1 MSPAEIEEV
10 IYTHPAVKTVCVVG
24 IADDSA
30 GEVPLACVIV
40 KEGHNVTEQE
50 IVKLV
55 EGTKCLTFRFV
66 PFLSFI
72 GTTHTASAMLIVK
85 LVEGLQCKM
94 FIFGQK
100 FRYFWE
106 ILIFSQ

>member
-1 MSPAEIEEV
+1 MKVSPAEIEEV

-24 IADDSA
+24 IDDDSA

-40 KEGHNVTEQE
+40 KEGHSVTEQE

-55 EGTKCLTFRFV
+55 EGT
-66 PFLSFI
+66 
-72 GTTHTASAMLIVK
+72 
-85 LVEGLQCKM
+85 QCKM

-100 FRYFWE
+100 LKHFWE
-106 ILIFSQ
+106 NLIFM